1 MDAPDALLD
10 VAENVLK
17 AVEEN
22 VLLLVQ
28 AVVARLA
35 LVERDLFNNLKG

>member
-10 VAENVLK
+10 VVENVLK
-17 AVEEN
+17 AVGEN

-28 AVVARLA
+28 AVVVRPV
-35 LVERDLFNNLKG
+35 LVEQALFNNLKG